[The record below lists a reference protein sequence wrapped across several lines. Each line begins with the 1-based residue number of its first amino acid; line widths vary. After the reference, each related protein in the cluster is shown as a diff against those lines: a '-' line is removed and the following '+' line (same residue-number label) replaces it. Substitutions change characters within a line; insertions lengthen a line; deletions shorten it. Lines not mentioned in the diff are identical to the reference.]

1 MLSDQQYD
9 DLIETRARRPEAVAE
24 AARSRKP
31 RDQMDTGRGLLLI
44 AADHA
49 ARGVVGTEENPT
61 ALASRRY
68 LLGRLFVAM
77 GHQAVDGYGRAL
89 LGRVPAH
96 DVRMTLLK
104 SGTGDRDLVH
114 ALLALPETHL
124 N

>member
-1 MLSDQQYD
+1 MATTFD
-9 DLIETRARRPEAVAE
+9 
-24 AARSRKP
+24 
-31 RDQMDTGRGLLLI
+31 G
-44 AADHA
+44 H
-49 ARGVVGTEENPT
+49 
-61 ALASRRY
+61 
-68 LLGRLFVAM
+68 RLEPKAG

-89 LGRVPAH
+89 LGRVPAD